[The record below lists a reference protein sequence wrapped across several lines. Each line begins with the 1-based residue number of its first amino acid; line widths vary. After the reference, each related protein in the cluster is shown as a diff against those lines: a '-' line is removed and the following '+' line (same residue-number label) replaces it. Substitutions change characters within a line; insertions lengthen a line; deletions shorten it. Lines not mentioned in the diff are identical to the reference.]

1 MYHSKWEEESIWR
14 ERLEELIWRE
24 GLDQSIWRE
33 GTGPICCGQCVKVGI
48 VSALKSPQKG
58 EGAQPTCPFPAK
70 SLQWKLDEFAAKF
83 PHDDL

>member
-33 GTGPICCGQCVKVGI
+33 GLDQFVVANVSI
-48 VSALKSPQKG
+48 VSALKFPQKG
-58 EGAQPTCPFPAK
+58 EGGSAHLSIPSK
-70 SLQWKLDEFAAKF
+70 IFAVETG
-83 PHDDL
+83 